1 MLHRRRA
8 FTLLALAAWGIS
20 VSGAIPVATAAAASA
35 DAPAL
40 LLASVYHPGLDLQ
53 GYWVSEKYD
62 GVRGYWDGQ
71 RLRTRGGEPITPPA
85 WFTAGWPDTT
95 LDGELWAGRSHCAAG
110 QCR

>member
-1 MLHRRRA
+1 MLHSRRA

-20 VSGAIPVATAAAASA
+20 VSGVAVAAAA

-62 GVRGYWDGQ
+62 GVRGHWDGQ

-85 WFTAGWPDTT
+85 WFTAGWPDT
-95 LDGELWAGRSHCAAG
+95 RPV
-110 QCR
+110 CRGAVHRTASERG